1 MASSIGDETF
11 RQVLKRAFT
20 SSGAFIKSNITGNC
34 LSANEV
40 VIEENTELLS
50 KVGRQELTA
59 KLLSTLIGLAASF
72 GITYFALK
80 WLSNAMDPTHKERKN
95 ASARARKMLQL
106 LGVKDVKLSDHEL
119 CIAANLVDPL
129 SVSVDWKDIGGL
141 EEVVEQIKETVIFP
155 FRRRD
160 LFYNSSLLQSPKGV
174 LFYGPPGCGK
184 TMLAKATARSA
195 GARFINLQIS
205 SLVDKWYGES
215 QKRAEAVFSL
225 AVKLQPSIIF
235 IDEIDSFLRSRQS
248 HDHEATAMMK
258 TQFMSLWDGI
268 ITDPNCQIM
277 VIGATNRPQDVDA
290 AILRRM
296 PCMIQINKPE
306 KIQRSNILKIILEKE
321 QVEDLDYGKLGEITD
336 NFCGSDLKEACRLGA
351 LNRVHEFLQTAKED
365 MNENFYDTEI
375 PALRKISMADLEGAI
390 AKVKESKHLT
400 SRSLQYSQLD

>member
-1 MASSIGDETF
+1 MAGPLGDETLS
-11 RQVLKRAFT
+11 RHLLRAFA
-20 SSGAFIKSNITGNC
+20 SSRSFLKSNLSGNC
-34 LSANEV
+34 LSATNV
-40 VIEENTELLS
+40 AMEENGELLS
-50 KVGRQELTA
+50 KVGKQELTA

-80 WLSNAMDPTHKERKN
+80 WLSNVMDPTHKERKS
-95 ASARARKMLQL
+95 ATARAQKMLQL

-160 LFYNSSLLQSPKGV
+160 LFMNSSLLQSPKGV

-184 TMLAKATARSA
+184 TMLAKATAKSA

-225 AVKLQPSIIF
+225 AIKLQPSIIF
-235 IDEIDSFLRSRQS
+235 IDEIDSFLRARQS

-268 ITDPNCQIM
+268 ITDPNSQIM

-321 QVEDLDYGKLGEITD
+321 QVEDLDFKKLGEITE

-351 LNRVHEFLQTAKED
+351 LNRVHEVLQTAKD
-365 MNENFYDTEI
+365 NMDENFYDAQL
-375 PALRKISMADLEGAI
+375 PQLRKISMADLEYAV

-400 SRSLQYSQLD
+400 SWPVLPPLD